1 MVKEVTLKLAHSFRR
16 FRKMSLK
23 GDLGSFPII
32 DIIQLLNGTRKSGV
46 LRLSSEKGESQL
58 VFHDGDLV
66 SANYL
71 NNRVRIGQVLVSAG
85 AITEQQLDQVLDI
98 QKNAGD
104 DRKPLVITLLDHNM
118 VEETAAY
125 NGIESLIEMTIVE
138 VLTWKTGEFSLEIAK
153 SDYAD
158 GYHFSRT
165 KFPQRILLNAQRILM
180 ESLRIFDEK
189 VRNGTMDEILSI
201 AGVTNLDLDAEQPGN
216 NTPAITSNG
225 RDPGDALPGLQ
236 HLLTAQR
243 EMIQRSSD
251 QGYREVNAVK
261 KLVIEEFPFAAKEQ
275 QRQLVTLLTGSAPI
289 GDTTIPPPDIAVIV
303 ITKSP
308 MLSTMVRSTCFQER
322 VYSVSAENIT
332 SLAINIRLLLCQTVQ
347 LVIFLDVPHD
357 EATDDT
363 IQICTELQKYPQASF
378 VLIACSRFWTS
389 LGLQTLSSGIRS
401 IIPRPCKECAEES
414 AALQALAFCSGLGAF
429 LRSLSLEYRSSDDQR
444 FFTCIDRLRD
454 CKTRTEIADAILAYL
469 IELFERAIVFSVT
482 ESELVAEKSFG
493 IKGEKGEGVEL
504 LANLTIPLDDQQI
517 FEDVIKTGQMYFGFH
532 SDSTWPHQL
541 YRLIGRM
548 EEPEVL
554 LFPLIRANTV
564 VALIY
569 ADFGSKPA
577 ATPSLR
583 YLEALL
589 QYTTA
594 QISVSAYR
602 QKLQAMLEKTKT
614 TTQTDMP

>member
-1 MVKEVTLKLAHSFRR
+1 
-16 FRKMSLK
+16 MSLK

-322 VYSVSAENIT
+322 VYSVSASSAPQSSMRICRQ
-332 SLAINIRLLLCQTVQ
+332 LA
-347 LVIFLDVPHD
+347 
-357 EATDDT
+357 
-363 IQICTELQKYPQASF
+363 
-378 VLIACSRFWTS
+378 
-389 LGLQTLSSGIRS
+389 
-401 IIPRPCKECAEES
+401 
-414 AALQALAFCSGLGAF
+414 
-429 LRSLSLEYRSSDDQR
+429 
-444 FFTCIDRLRD
+444 
-454 CKTRTEIADAILAYL
+454 
-469 IELFERAIVFSVT
+469 
-482 ESELVAEKSFG
+482 
-493 IKGEKGEGVEL
+493 
-504 LANLTIPLDDQQI
+504 
-517 FEDVIKTGQMYFGFH
+517 
-532 SDSTWPHQL
+532 
-541 YRLIGRM
+541 
-548 EEPEVL
+548 
-554 LFPLIRANTV
+554 
-564 VALIY
+564 
-569 ADFGSKPA
+569 
-577 ATPSLR
+577 
-583 YLEALL
+583 
-589 QYTTA
+589 
-594 QISVSAYR
+594 
-602 QKLQAMLEKTKT
+602 
-614 TTQTDMP
+614 